1 MTITK
6 AIARAWVDPD
16 YKARLLTDPHAALTE
31 AGVEVPA
38 GATIKVT
45 EDTADTRHI
54 VLPVAP
60 GNVNKLSS
68 EELEKAAA
76 GGYRYDTLQL
86 LPSSE

>member
-6 AIARAWVDPD
+6 AIARAWTDPD
-16 YKARLLTDPHAALTE
+16 YRARLMTDPHAALTE
-31 AGVEVPA
+31 AGVAIPA

-60 GNVNKLSS
+60 GNVNNLSS
-68 EELEKAAA
+68 EELEKVA
-76 GGYRYDTLQL
+76 GGYRYDTLPP